1 MKELNRVQPRDILL
15 LGHSISLGYE
25 PFGRWDLLTAD
36 RHREQCWPQ
45 SRSAWVEKPHAHKAL
60 LWMKCHYL
68 SPFPSVLCMCDFSV
82 LCNLSFLFL
91 KAEERGHPAVW
102 LPRDHTWWYTRT
114 DTHAASVRPSS
125 SLQNV
130 GILALAFSGSRQ
142 VESHFLPPPCAAPS
156 FPTPTRAWGGVG
168 DGQGGSQAPRLA
180 PPFWP
185 YRYRVL
191 SSQSIKPWIFGPW
204 SAGNKLYRQGPSG
217 TIFAPK
223 NTLGKSGIIWGN
235 RLIHLSHSYICQ
247 MVLESLL
254 CSPWSC
260 GGLGTRVL
268 RAKPGSFLWPR
279 RWVGHEHKAG
289 KTKSGLEI
297 TSPTKRWFRQTM
309 TLFIFLPLFWLAS

>member
-1 MKELNRVQPRDILL
+1 
-15 LGHSISLGYE
+15 
-25 PFGRWDLLTAD
+25 
-36 RHREQCWPQ
+36 
-45 SRSAWVEKPHAHKAL
+45 
-60 LWMKCHYL
+60 MKCHYL

-102 LPRDHTWWYTRT
+102 LPRDRTWWYTRT

-185 YRYRVL
+185 YQYRVL

-204 SAGNKLYRQGPSG
+204 SAGNRLYRQGPSG

-223 NTLGKSGIIWGN
+223 NTLGKEWHHLGEPTHPPIPQ
-235 RLIHLSHSYICQ
+235 LHLSD
-247 MVLESLL
+247 
-254 CSPWSC
+254 
-260 GGLGTRVL
+260 GLGEPALLSLVL
-268 RAKPGSFLWPR
+268 RWAGNKGAKSEAWLLSLTTK
-279 RWVGHEHKAG
+279 VGGTWAQSWEN
-289 KTKSGLEI
+289 EE
-297 TSPTKRWFRQTM
+297 
-309 TLFIFLPLFWLAS
+309 WLGDNESYQEVV